1 MLCFL
6 AHPYKKYYNILVK
19 NTLCRSGGKQNKQKG
34 HRTMILTIDI
44 GNSNITIGA
53 YCAEEEQRLFLSRIG
68 TDRKKMPDE
77 YAIMINSILRLY
89 GHRAEDLE
97 GAIIS
102 SVVPPLSA
110 TLKSAI
116 LRLKD
121 MRILTVGPGIKTG
134 LNILLDNPAQLGADL
149 VCVSVAAME
158 KYPLPSI
165 VLDMGTATTI
175 SALDRGGNFVGG
187 SIIPGVRISLE
198 ALTSR
203 TAQLPQIEL
212 DCPPRSVIGSNTI
225 DCMKSGVMYG
235 TAGMIDGIIRR
246 YRAELGD
253 DLTVIATG
261 GLSAPITRL
270 CENEVIQD
278 ENLLLDGLY
287 LLYRKNTK

>member
-1 MLCFL
+1 
-6 AHPYKKYYNILVK
+6 
-19 NTLCRSGGKQNKQKG
+19 
-34 HRTMILTIDI
+34 MILTIDI

-53 YCAEEEQRLFLSRIG
+53 YRDDQEQRLFLSRIG

-77 YAIMINSILRLY
+77 YAIMINSILRLH
-89 GHRAEDLE
+89 GHRAEDLD

-110 TLKSAI
+110 SLKSAI
-116 LRLKD
+116 RRLKD
-121 MRILTVGPGIKTG
+121 IRILTVGPGIKTG

-149 VCVSVAAME
+149 ACVSVAAMD

-175 SALDRGGNFVGG
+175 SALDRSGNFLGG

-198 ALTSR
+198 ALTAR

-212 DCPPRSVIGSNTI
+212 DHPPQSVIGSNTI
-225 DCMKSGVMYG
+225 DSMKSGVMYG
-235 TAGMIDGIIRR
+235 TAGMIDGMIRR
-246 YRAELGD
+246 YRAQLGD

-261 GLSAPITRL
+261 GLAPAIVCL
-270 CENEVIQD
+270 CENKVILD
-278 ENLLLDGLY
+278 EDLLLDGLY